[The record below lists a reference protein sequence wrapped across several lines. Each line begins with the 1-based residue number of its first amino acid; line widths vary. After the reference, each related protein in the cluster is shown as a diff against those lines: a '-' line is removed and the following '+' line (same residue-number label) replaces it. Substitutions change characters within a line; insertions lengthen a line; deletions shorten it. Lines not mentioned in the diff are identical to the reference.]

1 MSYTRKLLPSS
12 ASGNRLKKETRLDRR
27 VFDEN
32 QNKVVLSRASWSA
45 VMKFATSVKERVLPL
60 SKVTERFT
68 MSFLFGLSVVVNDL
82 PESVNSV
89 VI

>member
-1 MSYTRKLLPSS
+1 MSYTRKLLSSS

-27 VFDEN
+27 VFDED

-45 VMKFATSVKERVLPL
+45 VMKFATSAKERVLPL

-82 PESVNSV
+82 PQSVNSV